1 MRGAGP
7 GFEMRYNRG
16 FMADAHDSHILVERR
31 PDGVAWVTLNRPDA
45 RNALS
50 RQVNLDLAALAAD
63 LGRDPDVRAVVLTGA
78 GDKAFC
84 AGADLKER
92 KGVIAGQTGPYI
104 DAISGAINAW
114 ARMPKATLA
123 VLNGHAFGG
132 GMELALA
139 CDFRVAVDDAQMA
152 LTEVRLGIMPGAG
165 GTQRLPRLIGVARAK
180 ELILL
185 GRRIDARRAL
195 EIGLLMQISPRE
207 RLRADAEAV
216 VAELA
221 ACAPRSVEMAKQA
234 IDRGM
239 EVGIDEGLR
248 IERACYD
255 VTLFTEDRNEGLR
268 AFAEKRPPRYTGR

>member
-1 MRGAGP
+1 MPNHGDHGDH
-7 GFEMRYNRG
+7 
-16 FMADAHDSHILVERR
+16 ADHADHTSHILVERWE
-31 PDGVAWVTLNRPDA
+31 DGVAWVTLNRPEA
-45 RNALS
+45 LNALS
-50 RQVNLDLAALAAD
+50 RQVNLDLAQLAD
-63 LGRDPDVRAVVLTGA
+63 ELGRDRDVRAVVLTGA

-92 KGVIAGQTGPYI
+92 KGVSADETGSYV

-114 ARMPKATLA
+114 ARLPKATLA

-139 CDFRVAVDDAQMA
+139 CDMRIAVDEAQLG
-152 LTEVRLGIMPGAG
+152 LTEVRLGIIPGAG
-165 GTQRLPRLIGVARAK
+165 GTQRLPRLIGAARAK

-185 GRRIDARRAL
+185 GQRISAARAH
-195 EIGLLMQISPRE
+195 EIGLVMQVSPRA
-207 RLRADAEAV
+207 RLREDAEAI
-216 VAELA
+216 LA
-221 ACAPRSVEMAKQA
+221 KLAGCAPRSLEMAKQA
-234 IDRGM
+234 IDRGG